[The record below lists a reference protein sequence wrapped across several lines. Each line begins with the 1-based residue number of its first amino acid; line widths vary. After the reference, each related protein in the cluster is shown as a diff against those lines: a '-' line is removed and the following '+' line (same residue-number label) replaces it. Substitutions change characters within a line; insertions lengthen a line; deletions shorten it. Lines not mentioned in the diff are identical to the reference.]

1 MIDIHAHILPDID
14 DGPKTF
20 DESIEMLQK
29 AQADGIQAIVA
40 TPHTLDG
47 VYSCTPEMV
56 SERIDN
62 LNTQIKKNNISMT
75 VYPGME
81 IHICDDLHA
90 QLEHQSLISLN
101 NTRYVLIE
109 LPAQLIP
116 PQFKDVVF
124 QLRLK
129 GYYPILAHPERN
141 FAVQKHP
148 EILND
153 FIEWGVFMQ
162 VTAASVTGFF
172 GGRIK
177 KLSQKMLQDRVV
189 HFLASDAHSS
199 DSRLPVLSE
208 AYFICE
214 KILKDKKEARKLV
227 EDNPKKLIHN
237 EPIQMNEPVRKKG
250 LFRSWRI
257 RKWGI

>member
-1 MIDIHAHILPDID
+1 MIDIHTHILPDID
-14 DGPKTF
+14 DGPETL
-20 DESIEMLQK
+20 DECIEMLQK
-29 AQADGIQAIVA
+29 AQTDGIHALIA
-40 TPHTLDG
+40 TPHTLNG
-47 VYSCTPEMV
+47 IYSCTPEMV
-56 SERIDN
+56 TQGIEHLSA
-62 LNTQIKKNNISMT
+62 QIKKNNFSMT

-81 IHICDDLHA
+81 IHICDDLHT
-90 QLEHQSLISLN
+90 QIENNSLISLN

-109 LPAQLIP
+109 LPAPLIP

-148 EILND
+148 EILYD

-172 GGRIK
+172 GERIK
-177 KLSQKMLQDRVV
+177 KLCKRMLQNRLV

-199 DSRLPVLSE
+199 DSRPPVLSE
-208 AYFICE
+208 ACFICE
-214 KILKDKKEARKLV
+214 KVLKDIKEAHALI
-227 EDNPKKLIHN
+227 EDNPKKLIAN
-237 EPIQMNEPVRKKG
+237 ESIQMNEPIRKKRW
-250 LFRSWRI
+250 FRSF
-257 RKWGI
+257 